1 MTDKNIRPLFIV
13 FEGLDGSGKTTQLH
27 RLADKL
33 REMGHKV
40 HVTAEPTDFPSGK
53 LLRSALRGDFPST
66 PAQLAALFLNDRIVH
81 NTDAEGIEKYLADG
95 YTVLCDRYYYSSMAY
110 QGADTDFHWV
120 ADINLNCPD
129 IRRPDGC
136 ILFDISAEV
145 CMQRVDSRNG
155 QKEIYET
162 VAKQT
167 VLREKF
173 ARIKEYIAE
182 HSGEPMV
189 TVNADG
195 TLDEVEVRVWDAYLE
210 IANSKG

>member
-1 MTDKNIRPLFIV
+1 MANENTRPLFIV

-27 RLADKL
+27 RLADRLKS
-33 REMGHKV
+33 EGHKV
-40 HVTAEPTDFPSGK
+40 LITTEPTEFPSGK
-53 LLRSALRGDFPST
+53 LLRSALRGDFPTT
-66 PAQLAALFLNDRIVH
+66 PSQLAALFLNDRIVH
-81 NTDAEGIEKYLADG
+81 NTDAEGIERYLADG
-95 YTVLCDRYYYSSMAY
+95 YTVLSDRYYYSSMAY
-110 QGADTDFHWV
+110 QGADTDFEWV
-120 ADINLNCPD
+120 ARINLDCPD

-145 CMQRVDSRNG
+145 CMQRIDSRNG

-167 VLREKF
+167 ILREKF

-182 HSGEPMV
+182 HSGEPII

-195 TLDEVEVRVWDAYLE
+195 SLDEVAERVWDAYLT
-210 IANSKG
+210 IAGKAE